1 MIVGADHARDRR
13 LVLLAVAIAICLCPL
28 QGCRHGAGT
37 VVEAGIGTATY
48 TRVTPTPR
56 PNILLIVADDVGY
69 SDLGFQGSEIPTPNL
84 DALAQGG
91 VRFSQFYASPMCST
105 TRSMLLTGVD
115 NHLAGFGNLVERLS
129 DNQKEQPGY
138 EGRLNER
145 VVTLAE
151 ILQQQGYRTYLS
163 GKWHLG
169 KGNGAA
175 PQERGF
181 DRSFALLE
189 SGAGQFSN
197 MLPLLGPGVAEY
209 MEDGVLLESLPEHF
223 YASESYVQKLL
234 GYLQQDGQ
242 GDKPF
247 FAYLAFTAAHFPLQA
262 KAESIARNRGNYDA
276 GYEAIHAARL
286 QRLQDLGLAAA
297 GGTEFPQLDKEP
309 SWSELTDEQRQ
320 VEARRMEIYAAM
332 IADMDTQV
340 GVLIDLLKSSG
351 QYDNTL
357 IVFLSDNG
365 AEGHYLKWGL
375 DPLVPWAASCCDN
388 SLDNMG
394 AADSYLMLGPSW
406 ARVAMAPFRM
416 FKGFTSEGGI
426 RVPAFVHFP
435 ARFDGG
441 RNSNALLHVTD
452 IVPTVLEVA
461 GVAAPNGQFGG
472 RPIEAIQGKSV
483 LPLLEGRVE
492 EARGE
497 DDYLGWEVFGKR
509 AIRQGDWKIVWE
521 APFTSWWDSESLG
534 ISRNRWQLYNLAQDP
549 AELRDQSA
557 AEPERLAEMIQ
568 LWDEYARQNGVII
581 PDRQRAY

>member
-1 MIVGADHARDRR
+1 MAVVAASHARNK
-13 LVLLAVAIAICLCPL
+13 LCLLAVVTAALGVLLAACSFDS
-28 QGCRHGAGT
+28 GAAT
-37 VVEAGIGTATY
+37 VPAPAAK
-48 TRVTPTPR
+48 
-56 PNILLIVADDVGY
+56 PNILLIVADDVGW
-69 SDLGFQGSEIPTPNL
+69 SDLGFQGSEIATPNL

-91 VRFSQFYASPMCST
+91 VSFSQFYASPMCST

-115 NHLAGFGNLVERLS
+115 NHLAGLGNLVERLS
-129 DNQKEQPGY
+129 NNQKGQPGY
-138 EGRLNER
+138 EGRLNSN

-169 KGNGAA
+169 KGDGAA
-175 PQERGF
+175 PQQRGF

-189 SGAGQFSN
+189 SGAGQFGN
-197 MLPLLGPGVAEY
+197 MLPLLGPGIAEY
-209 MEDGVLLESLPEHF
+209 MEDGVMLQSLPDDF
-223 YASESYVQKLL
+223 YASESYVQKLA
-234 GYLQQDGQ
+234 GYLQHDSRS
-242 GDKPF
+242 DKPF

-262 KAESIARNRGNYDA
+262 REESIARNRGKYDA
-276 GYEAIHAARL
+276 GYEAVHAGRM
-286 QRLQDLGLAAA
+286 QRLQDLGLVAA
-297 GGTEFPQLDKEP
+297 GGTGFPQLDTEP
-309 SWSELTDEQRQ
+309 SWSELTEQQRQ

-332 IADMDTQV
+332 IGDMDAQV
-340 GVLIDLLKSSG
+340 GVLIDQLKRSG

-365 AEGHYLKWGL
+365 AEGHYLQWGL

-452 IVPTVLEVA
+452 IVPTVLDVA
-461 GVAAPNGQFGG
+461 GVAAPPGQFNG
-472 RPIEAIQGKSV
+472 RSVAGIQGKSL
-483 LPLLEGRVE
+483 LPLLQGRANEV
-492 EARGE
+492 RGPG
-497 DDYLGWEVFGKR
+497 DYLGWEVFGKR

-521 APFTSWWDSESLG
+521 APFSGWWDSAAMG
-534 ISRNRWQLYNLAQDP
+534 IKRDQWQLYNIRQDP
-549 AELRDQSA
+549 AELTDLSASEPGKLRALELLWERYA
-557 AEPERLAEMIQ
+557 AE
-568 LWDEYARQNGVII
+568 NGVVI
-581 PDRQRAY
+581 PDRQRSY